1 MNQLSQRSAR
11 ITDDQTAEIVRLA
24 IRQLPYVEIAKRAGV
39 HRNTVS
45 RVLKRTRAALTIN
58 ADLEIERSQAVAL
71 YREIQ
76 RTAWEGV
83 EAVSEEGRVP
93 VRLLA
98 EIRQCQTR
106 IDAFLGLAPAGPDDP
121 TLVLAQLKQTIVHLV
136 LTEAPQLAPVLAQRL
151 QALSERN

>member
-58 ADLEIERSQAVAL
+58 ADLEIERS
-71 YREIQ
+71 
-76 RTAWEGV
+76 
-83 EAVSEEGRVP
+83 
-93 VRLLA
+93 
-98 EIRQCQTR
+98 
-106 IDAFLGLAPAGPDDP
+106 
-121 TLVLAQLKQTIVHLV
+121 
-136 LTEAPQLAPVLAQRL
+136 
-151 QALSERN
+151 